1 VVRASPSLFLTSWA
15 TRTLGEPGRKSSA
28 NAQFAS
34 RAGAYCAVGAVS
46 AGCPTRSFQAHAAG
60 QDEGHVSGEF
70 AHAERLI
77 KRRPIL
83 AGDVQSGDVFIL
95 FGCAALALGMLAWP
109 FNESPRCIR
118 SLESVVPLL

>member
-1 VVRASPSLFLTSWA
+1 MPNLPRARARTAQSAPSVPGVRRGPFKLI
-15 TRTLGEPGRKSSA
+15 R
-28 NAQFAS
+28 
-34 RAGAYCAVGAVS
+34 
-46 AGCPTRSFQAHAAG
+46 AAG
-60 QDEGHVSGEF
+60 QDESHVSGEF